1 MTDIVDI
8 PETEKQ
14 FKDEWLLFE
23 VLETD
28 HLNQPTK
35 GRLLSHHRDREVVHR
50 RDMELRLPRT
60 YTTFTG
66 PVVADGYEVV
76 L

>member
-1 MTDIVDI
+1 MTNIIDI
-8 PETEKQ
+8 PETETQ
-14 FKDEWLLFE
+14 FQDEWLLFE

-28 HLNQPTK
+28 DLEQPTK
-35 GRLLSHHRDREVVHR
+35 GRLLCHHPDRLVVHK
-50 RDMELRLPRT
+50 RDMELRLPYT

-66 PVVADGYEVV
+66 PVIPEGYEIV